1 MTGPVLVIGANGYL
15 GSHLVRQLVA
25 DGHRVR
31 AMVRAGANT
40 VGIDDLDVQRFVGD
54 IFDDDVLRAAM
65 TGAEVV
71 YYCVVDTR
79 GWLRD
84 PARCS
89 APTSRALETC
99 STSRWNR
106 RSRPGCASS
115 STPAATPPSA
125 AAAARWPP
133 RTT

>member
-54 IFDDDVLRAAM
+54 DRRRGGLLLRRRHPRLAA
-65 TGAEVV
+65 
-71 YYCVVDTR
+71 
-79 GWLRD
+79 
-84 PARCS
+84 
-89 APTSRALETC
+89 
-99 STSRWNR
+99 
-106 RSRPGCASS
+106 
-115 STPAATPPSA
+115 
-125 AAAARWPP
+125 
-133 RTT
+133 